1 MNTGLR
7 EKTKEPR
14 LVDVLGSWGLREK
27 TKEGLEVCR
36 WSGRDGNSRT
46 VCDAGRLQVLHRWDR
61 GIQSL
66 GRWART
72 PAQPSIFRPMLVE
85 DSESVKI
92 ALQDCL
98 TW

>member
-1 MNTGLR
+1 MMN
-7 EKTKEPR
+7 EQTKE
-14 LVDVLGSWGLREK
+14 
-27 TKEGLEVCR
+27 TKKARSSAVAVNTNKRKKRKKSGACR
-36 WSGRDGNSRT
+36 GSGRDDNART
-46 VCDAGRLQVLHRWDR
+46 GCDAGRLQVLHRWDM

-72 PAQPSIFRPMLVE
+72 PAQHWIFRPMLVE

-92 ALQDCL
+92 ALQDCF